1 VIDTKLTLQLGLG
14 HICDAEGSGG
24 GPIEALAVIWPLLGG
39 INVVWPCKGPKD
51 ARWGGGLLPPGFTHC
66 KTAVPPDDD
75 RNAPETTLPSPATL
89 KTVVRLAL
97 GFFVIVGVPIKCA
110 LAANAREGAAIMA
123 NASNVV
129 AADKVIV

>member
-1 VIDTKLTLQLGLG
+1 MIDTNLTLQLGLG

-39 INVVWPCKGPKD
+39 INVIWPWVGPKD
-51 ARWGGGLLPPGFTHC
+51 TCLGGGLLPPGFTHC
-66 KTAVPPDDD
+66 KTAVPPDDV
-75 RNAPETTLPSPATL
+75 RNAAETTLPNPAAL
-89 KTVVRLAL
+89 NVAVRLAL
-97 GFFVIVGVPIKCA
+97 GFFVIVGVPMKCG

-129 AADKVIV
+129 AADTLIV